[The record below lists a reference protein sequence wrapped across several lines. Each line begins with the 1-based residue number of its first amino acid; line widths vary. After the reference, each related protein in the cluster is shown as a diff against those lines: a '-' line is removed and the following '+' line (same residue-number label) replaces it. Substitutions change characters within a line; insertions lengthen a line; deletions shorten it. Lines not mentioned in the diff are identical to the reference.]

1 MHNAAKTLYR
11 EVLIHN
17 ELGLHA
23 RPAAQIAKL
32 AKNATSKVWL
42 VKDNEAVDAS
52 SIIDI
57 LTIAGKAGSMVTV
70 KIEDRSD
77 VDILNSIVKL
87 VEKGFEE

>member
-1 MHNAAKTLYR
+1 MA
-11 EVLIHN
+11 
-17 ELGLHA
+17 
-23 RPAAQIAKL
+23 
-32 AKNATSKVWL
+32 
-42 VKDNEAVDAS
+42 
-52 SIIDI
+52 IIDI